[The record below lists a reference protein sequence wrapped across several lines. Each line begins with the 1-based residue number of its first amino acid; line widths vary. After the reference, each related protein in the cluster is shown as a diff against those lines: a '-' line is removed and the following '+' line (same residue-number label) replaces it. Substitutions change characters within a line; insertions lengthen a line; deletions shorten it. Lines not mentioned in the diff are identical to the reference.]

1 MVLRVR
7 GADTQTLTRRLNESS
22 LVKRVSVVEDKDQR
36 LTLRVFPKSAG
47 KTEALPQAVG
57 EAAQGCRVEL
67 LEIEEGRLDE
77 VFRSITL
84 SDTAKEV
91 AK

>member
-1 MVLRVR
+1 LRVR
-7 GADTQTLTRRLNESS
+7 GTTSATLTKRLYESP
-22 LVKRVSVVEDKDQR
+22 LVKKVNVIEEKDER
-36 LTLRVFPKSAG
+36 LTLRIFPKSGG